1 MGGSSKNRSG
11 ETRQAT
17 DSTMNRRASG
27 RTDNSVLMGQ
37 QRDMQN
43 GILGIVMPIM
53 EELIGSGL
61 SLFGM
66 NPNMPKGTQTPS
78 DMMPD
83 IVTAGQPGME
93 DPMAQQQQQMPQ
105 SQPQGRVPYRAG
117 LFNMGGMR

>member
-17 DSTMNRRASG
+17 DSTMGRLAGG

-53 EELIGSGL
+53 QELIGSGMN
-61 SLFGM
+61 LFGM
-66 NPNMPKGTQTPS
+66 NPNMPQGTQTPS
-78 DMMPD
+78 DTTPD

-93 DPMAQQQQQMPQ
+93 DPMAQQQQPMPE
-105 SQPQGRVPYRAG
+105 SQPQGRRPYRAG